1 MAISYK
7 RAPEV
12 NPDDPITSGQWNDLA
27 KAFNDRLEN
36 GVADPGWRLFWYADA
51 LFQYIRQGDGS
62 ENPARDEWWSHWSHI
77 TPANGKNWPD
87 TDPGTVGGINPSNPI
102 AAFVYGNEGLNIYN
116 ETDRVNYD
124 PTDGTGIL
132 LHDLIAGSPTTD
144 LEHWEIA
151 KVQRGVTDTTGS
163 QIGAANALVASD
175 RYYRINY
182 GSAHS
187 YLKTYGGFFASPQVE
202 GKCNDQAFD
211 KYTVKFRKLSPQTD
225 CTYSTCPDETGSGT
239 CPGTS
244 KPVLG
249 WFAGVYGY
257 VLYHFD
263 DTTTILPYTDYVE
276 GPYTGNAYLRHERG
290 GQLDFALDVYA
301 AEFRGAD
308 NGAVTQRNEKTWN
321 PQDHAFHFEEFFT
334 RQYYLAPA
342 RGTATGYGGSLVA
355 EYPQFDFP
363 TGTATNALGIVNAG
377 TSYTI
382 NSAFVF
388 AGFIVVGTNLQTPKN
403 FAIYVDG
410 ERVKDITVE
419 AGAATDISHYFPNVF
434 RAGSVIQIRSLGS
447 MGVGESAYVE
457 IAEILDMTPRV
468 QDAYLVL
475 RMSSARNQTMD
486 GWGHEEADA
495 KELWQN
501 YQRHGMAVNYVEDG
515 IKDQDP
521 QGIWKNPVYEEIRRI
536 THERLRLV
544 KRNHLVGYEINSSGN
559 SVLHFTRFPGFL
571 GGGNDEDIDLFK
583 GMAPQKDAIDS
594 GYVKPGVTYKL
605 TGSGASINYAGAT
618 LTENQTFKGVY
629 KHNNWTVLS
638 GTPVVYEH
646 DLIIL
651 EAPEQGETN
660 KWQMFMQT
668 LPYKPSDSSV
678 YKPEVF
684 ADRDGMFVDRC
695 TLLSDDWGGADDQAK
710 EIRAHVYARQPRP
723 INRQENP
730 PGYRYLLGT
739 NLPEEGNSTNLVG
752 NQNTSDC
759 IDPLLADE
767 TNCAGQ
773 VAHYGSCKIY
783 VPDYKI
789 KSITYNR
796 TTEEVEVEIDGRLY
810 HNSNVANQAVS
821 DNLTSWDAYMTADDT
836 GAAAA
841 RSDENA
847 VIEYLMYI
855 TNGDQC
861 TIRIGDQS
869 GDANVTSHWYAT
881 QYNGACFPRFHFV
894 KQMPYVY
901 EDSNNFINEHDTRL
915 TVDNMLWAGF
925 MLRAMCEG
933 YLDHESDSNTENVL
947 DPFCLKYHC
956 GDSRM
961 FDYRYA
967 TLMTQAM
974 DNRWF
979 SMHPEVAEGD
989 NWEGYG
995 PFPQMKAY
1003 ALHFNQISKAIN
1015 LLTRARIELPTYGV
1029 RWRRKTYQ
1037 AFVPLGGTCDYKL
1050 NISIPDQVGWDLTNT
1065 GSWQYD
1071 VPSGTCNNSVILQA
1085 TKSALLDYVGGVC
1098 GIKLLRIDTEFEVAF
1113 GDTGVESMAYY
1124 ALPERL
1130 RDMIVH
1136 SAGNFGHLANEN
1148 RIFGVTNATLFTGP
1162 GSPNACNYMIDGNV
1176 YEFPQSETITDE
1188 CKTVLSGILE
1198 AEKPNQSD
1206 YINTGSSCNL
1216 GSDMERNYAFSATRS
1231 FLNIPLS

>member
-36 GVADPGWRLFWYADA
+36 GVADPSWRLFWYADA
-51 LFQYIRQGDGS
+51 LFQYMRQGDGS
-62 ENPARDEWWSHWSHI
+62 QIPARDEWWSHWSHI
-77 TPANGKNWPD
+77 EPVNGKNWPQ

-102 AAFVYGNEGLNIYN
+102 AAFVYGNEGLDIFN
-116 ETDRVNYD
+116 ETDRLNYD
-124 PTDGTGIL
+124 PADGSGIL
-132 LHDLIAGSPTTD
+132 MHDLITGSPTSD
-144 LEHWEIA
+144 LDHWEIA
-151 KVQRGVTDTTGS
+151 KVQRGVTDSTGS
-163 QIGAANALVASD
+163 EIGAANALIAAD

-187 YLKTYGGFFASPQVE
+187 YLKTYGGFFASPQVV
-202 GKCNDQAFD
+202 GKCNDPAFD
-211 KYTVKFRKLSPQTD
+211 EYIVKFRKIDPQTD
-225 CTYSTCPDETGSGT
+225 CTYTTCPDGSGSGS

-263 DTTTILPYTDYVE
+263 DTTTILPYTNYVE
-276 GPYTGNAYLRHERG
+276 GPYTGNAFLRHERG

-308 NGAVTQRNEKTWN
+308 YGSATQRNEKTWN

-342 RGTATGYGGSLVA
+342 RGSATGYGGALVA
-355 EYPQFDFP
+355 EYPQFDFAS
-363 TGTATNALGIVNAG
+363 GTAINSLGIVNSS

-382 NSAFVF
+382 NSAFAF
-388 AGFIVVGTNLQTPKN
+388 AGFIVVGTNLQTPKK
-403 FAIYVDG
+403 FAVYVDG
-410 ERVKDITVE
+410 TRVKEITVE

-434 RAGSVIQIRSLGS
+434 KAGSVVQISTLDS
-447 MGVGESAYVE
+447 MGAGESAYVE

-495 KELWQN
+495 RELWEN
-501 YQRHGMAVNYVEDG
+501 YQRYGMAVNHVRDG

-521 QGIWKNPVYEEIRRI
+521 QGIWKNPVYEEVRRI

-594 GYVKPGVTYKL
+594 GYVKPGVTYKV
-605 TGSGASINYAGAT
+605 TGSGAVINYAGANFS
-618 LTENQTFKGVY
+618 ENQTFKGIY
-629 KHNNWTVLS
+629 KQNNWTILA
-638 GTPVVYEH
+638 GTPVIYEH
-646 DLIIL
+646 DLIIAQ
-651 EAPEQGETN
+651 APEQGETN
-660 KWQMFMQT
+660 QWQMFMQT

-695 TLLSDDWGGADDQAK
+695 TLLSDSWGEATDQAK
-710 EIRAHVYARQPRP
+710 EIRAHVYSRQPKP

-730 PGYRYLLGT
+730 SGYRYVLGT
-739 NLPEEGNSTNLVG
+739 NEPEKGNSTNLVG
-752 NQNTSDC
+752 AQNTIDC
-759 IDPLLADE
+759 LSLEDE

-789 KSITYNR
+789 ESITYNR
-796 TTEEVEVEIDGRLY
+796 TSGHVEVEINGRLY
-810 HNSNVANQAVS
+810 HNDNVANQAVA
-821 DNLTSWDAYMTADDT
+821 NNATSWSAYMTADDT

-847 VIEYLMYI
+847 VIEYLRYI
-855 TNGDQC
+855 TSGTQC
-861 TIRIGDQS
+861 VIRIGDQS
-869 GDANVTSHWYAT
+869 GDANTTSGWYAT

-894 KQMPYVY
+894 KQMPYVF
-901 EDSNNFINEHDTRL
+901 EDSNNFVNEHDTRL
-915 TVDNMLWAGF
+915 TVDNMLWSGF
-925 MLRAMCEG
+925 VLRAICEG
-933 YLDHESDSNTENVL
+933 YLDYESDSNTSQTL
-947 DPFCLKYHC
+947 DAPCQRYHC
-956 GDSRM
+956 GHNRM

-979 SMHPEVAEGD
+979 SAHPEVSEGD

-1029 RWRRKTYQ
+1029 RWREKTYE
-1037 AFVPLGGTCDYKL
+1037 AFVPLDNSSCDYRL
-1050 NISIPDQVGWDLTNT
+1050 NISIPDQVSWTLTNT
-1065 GSWQYD
+1065 GSYNYD
-1071 VPSGTCNNSVILQA
+1071 VPTGVCSDSVILQA
-1085 TKSALLDYVGGVC
+1085 RKRALLDVVNGVC
-1098 GIKLLRIDTEFEVAF
+1098 GIDLLRTDVEFDLAF
-1113 GDTGVESMAYY
+1113 GVSGVETMAYY

-1130 RDMIVH
+1130 RDMLVV
-1136 SAGNFGHLANEN
+1136 SAGSFGNLANEN
-1148 RIFGVTNATLFTGP
+1148 RIFGTTSATLFGGP
-1162 GSPNACNYMIDGNV
+1162 GSPDPCNYTIDSNV
-1176 YEFPQSETITDE
+1176 YEFPQSDATYDE

-1198 AEKPNQSD
+1198 AEKPRPSD
-1206 YINTGSSCNL
+1206 YINTGSGCNR

-1231 FLNIPLS
+1231 FINVPLS